1 MDQLIDTGRAL
12 ALGVLTLCVNIVLMA
27 VKITVGLVGNS
38 YALVADG
45 IESAGDIFSS
55 LITWVGFQLSLR
67 PPDDDHP
74 FGHGKIESLAG
85 VFSGAAL
92 LVAAFIIGYHSI
104 LEIRTP
110 HHAPAWFTLPVLMGV
125 VIVKYVLSR
134 VIGRLS
140 ESVDSRALEGD
151 AWHHLSDAIT
161 SGAAAI
167 GITIALIGGPGWEMA
182 DDWAALVACVII
194 IFNGC
199 LIMKAALHEVL
210 DGSVPTELSHE
221 MRALAE
227 DVEGV
232 REIEKCRVRKS
243 GIGIFIELHVRVDAD
258 ISVRDGHSIGHE
270 VKDHIR
276 AKKPQVV
283 DIVVH
288 LEPYEECT
296 GCNTD
301 KISLI

>member
-1 MDQLIDTGRAL
+1 MIDAGRTL
-12 ALGVLTLCVNIVLMA
+12 ALGLLSLCVNIVLMA

-45 IESAGDIFSS
+45 IESAGDILSS
-55 LITWVGFQLSLR
+55 IITWVGFQLSLR

-85 VFSGAAL
+85 MFSGVAL

-104 LEIRTP
+104 LEIKTP
-110 HHAPAWFTLPVLMGV
+110 HHAPAWFTLPVLLAVVVVKMG
-125 VIVKYVLSR
+125 LSR
-134 VIGRLS
+134 VISRVGS
-140 ESVDSRALEGD
+140 SVDSRALEGD

-167 GITIALIGGPGWEMA
+167 GISIALIGGPGWEMA
-182 DDWAALVACVII
+182 DDYAALVACVII

-199 LIMKAALHEVL
+199 LIIKSSLHEVL
-210 DGSVPTELSHE
+210 DGSVSQELNRE

-227 DVEGV
+227 EVEGV

-243 GIGIFIELHVRVDAD
+243 GIGMFIELHVRVDAD
-258 ISVRDGHSIGHE
+258 ISVREGHRIGHE

-276 AKKPQVV
+276 AAKPQVV

-288 LEPYEECT
+288 LEPFDEEFSA
-296 GCNTD
+296 GKD
-301 KISLI
+301 LSG

>member
-1 MDQLIDTGRAL
+1 M
-12 ALGVLTLCVNIVLMA
+12 ALGLLTLCVNIVLMA

-67 PPDDDHP
+67 PPDEDHP

-85 VFSGAAL
+85 VFSGVAL

-110 HHAPAWFTLPVLMGV
+110 HHAPAWFTLPVLIGV
-125 VIVKYVLSR
+125 VLVKSFLSR
-134 VIGRLS
+134 LVGRLS
-140 ESVDSRALEGD
+140 KDVDSRALEGD
-151 AWHHLSDAIT
+151 AWHHRSDAIT
-161 SGAAAI
+161 SGAAAL
-167 GITIALIGGPGWEMA
+167 GISIALIGGPGWEMA
-182 DDWAALVACVII
+182 DDWAALVACGII
-194 IFNGC
+194 IFNGY
-199 LIMKAALHEVL
+199 LIIKSAMHEVL
-210 DGSVPTELSHE
+210 DGSVSQELNIE
-221 MRALAE
+221 MRSLAE
-227 DVEGV
+227 EVGGV

-243 GIGIFIELHVRVDAD
+243 GIGMFVELHVRVDPE
-258 ISVRDGHSIGHE
+258 ISVREGHRIGHD

-276 AKKPQVV
+276 DRKPQVL

-288 LEPYEECT
+288 LEPFERDSSCCGEEA
-296 GCNTD
+296 
-301 KISLI
+301 

>member
-1 MDQLIDTGRAL
+1 M
-12 ALGVLTLCVNIVLMA
+12 ALGLLTLCVNIILMA

-67 PPDDDHP
+67 PPDEDHP

-85 VFSGAAL
+85 VFSGVAL

-110 HHAPAWFTLPVLMGV
+110 HHAPAWFTLPVLIGV
-125 VIVKYVLSR
+125 VLVKTFLSR
-134 VIGRLS
+134 LVGRLS
-140 ESVDSRALEGD
+140 KDVDSRALEGD
-151 AWHHLSDAIT
+151 AWHHRSDAIT
-161 SGAAAI
+161 SGAAAL
-167 GITIALIGGPGWEMA
+167 GISIALIGGPGWEMA
-182 DDWAALVACVII
+182 DDWAALVACGII

-199 LIMKAALHEVL
+199 LIIKSAMHEVL
-210 DGSVPTELSHE
+210 DGSVSQELNIE
-221 MRALAE
+221 MRCLAE
-227 DVEGV
+227 EVGGV

-243 GIGIFIELHVRVDAD
+243 GIGIFVELHVRVDPE
-258 ISVRDGHSIGHE
+258 ISVREGHRIGHD

-276 AKKPQVV
+276 ERKPQVL

-288 LEPYEECT
+288 LEPFEYGSSCCGE
-296 GCNTD
+296 
-301 KISLI
+301 KA

>member
-1 MDQLIDTGRAL
+1 MIDAGRTM
-12 ALGVLTLCVNIVLMA
+12 ALGLLTLCVNIVLMA

-67 PPDDDHP
+67 PPDEDHP

-85 VFSGAAL
+85 VFSGVAL

-110 HHAPAWFTLPVLMGV
+110 HHAPAWFTLPVLIGV
-125 VIVKYVLSR
+125 VLVKSFLSR
-134 VIGRLS
+134 LVGRLS
-140 ESVDSRALEGD
+140 KDVDSRALEGD
-151 AWHHLSDAIT
+151 AWHHRSDAIT
-161 SGAAAI
+161 SGAAAL
-167 GITIALIGGPGWEMA
+167 GISIALIGGPGWEMA
-182 DDWAALVACVII
+182 DDWAALVACGII

-199 LIMKAALHEVL
+199 LIIKSAMHEVL
-210 DGSVPTELSHE
+210 DGSVSQELNIE
-221 MRALAE
+221 MRFLAE
-227 DVEGV
+227 EVGGV

-243 GIGIFIELHVRVDAD
+243 GIGMFVELHVRVDPE
-258 ISVRDGHSIGHE
+258 ISVREGHRIGHE

-276 AKKPQVV
+276 DRKPQVL

-288 LEPYEECT
+288 LEPFERDSSCCREEA
-296 GCNTD
+296 
-301 KISLI
+301 